1 MLRFNKDKIDINID
15 LDSLN
20 KSLIPLLIE
29 DEIWKSLF
37 SNIKDKEIINL
48 KEQLKSLVDS
58 SRNVRKEL
66 PGKKEEKRKLI
77 SKILTLSEKVNNNE
91 LVEGVDLLENYK
103 NELEKLNDEIDELNF
118 KSETIPSEVRRI
130 NLELLIETIKYAYID
145 IIDSEESLKDVETE
159 LDELRKRLR
168 EIIKEKYDYEEKRN
182 EIYKFLHNTLGA
194 NEVDR
199 LDRKILD

>member
-1 MLRFNKDKIDINID
+1 MLRFNKDKIDIDIN
-15 LDSLN
+15 LDSFN

-29 DEIWKSLF
+29 DEIWKDLF
-37 SNIKDKEIINL
+37 SNIKDKEIISL
-48 KEQLKSLVDS
+48 KEQLKSLVES

-66 PGKKEEKRKLI
+66 PSKKEEKRKLI
-77 SKILTLSEKVNNNE
+77 TKILTLSDKVNNDE
-91 LVEGVDLLENYK
+91 LVEGVDLLEDYK
-103 NELEKLNDEIDELNF
+103 NELEELNDEIDELTF
-118 KSETIPSEVRRI
+118 KSETIPSEVRKI
-130 NLELLIETIKYAYID
+130 NLDLLIETIKYAYID
-145 IIDSEESLKDVETE
+145 IIDSEENLKNIETE
-159 LDELRKRLR
+159 LVELRKRLK